1 MSLITLLSDAFIPS
15 HLRADEATYT
25 KAKNLLGLA
34 GAAVL
39 AAPPFA
45 GLYAWL
51 GNTGGAIAIALT
63 LPALVLFL
71 GTMRLLGNLAVAQH
85 GSMLTLFSLFC
96 YLIWSMGG
104 NPATAV
110 NGWFAAVPLVATFM
124 MGVRHGLWWL
134 SLTLLAMLGF
144 WWADAT
150 GSVAFPVNPVSDPRL
165 LDIISN
171 LGMVPFVAGLA
182 LFFQLTKDQSDDVR
196 RRQVQTIQE
205 LMDEVAKL
213 STQVQSQVSR
223 MVSSLDEQSRE
234 AQSLRS
240 ASEANLQL
248 ADRLQDTAATLV
260 TDADQA
266 RRNADDGG
274 TVVGT
279 AIANTEALAA
289 SISQADELVRALQSR
304 SQSISAIVDKIKGLA
319 FQTNILALNATIE
332 AAHAGAQGKGFAVVA
347 DNVRRLAGEAGD
359 AASDIGR
366 EIGFILEHV
375 QQTAQLLDSS
385 QALADEGRGSAAMA
399 RDALQAI
406 HASVCSVHA
415 AMAHLQEVSAQQAEQ
430 NRSLQHVAGRI
441 EEGIQQVA
449 QGSGSINDAMG
460 RLHARLHAH

>member
-1 MSLITLLSDAFIPS
+1 
-15 HLRADEATYT
+15 
-25 KAKNLLGLA
+25 
-34 GAAVL
+34 
-39 AAPPFA
+39 
-45 GLYAWL
+45 
-51 GNTGGAIAIALT
+51 
-63 LPALVLFL
+63 
-71 GTMRLLGNLAVAQH
+71 
-85 GSMLTLFSLFC
+85 
-96 YLIWSMGG
+96 
-104 NPATAV
+104 
-110 NGWFAAVPLVATFM
+110 
-124 MGVRHGLWWL
+124 
-134 SLTLLAMLGF
+134 
-144 WWADAT
+144 
-150 GSVAFPVNPVSDPRL
+150 
-165 LDIISN
+165 
-171 LGMVPFVAGLA
+171 
-182 LFFQLTKDQSDDVR
+182 
-196 RRQVQTIQE
+196 VQTIQE

-213 STQVQSQVSR
+213 SSQVQSQVSR

-240 ASEANLQL
+240 TSEANLQL